1 MSCSAKQL
9 TAVSVRELF
18 GVVIATRGVQVA
30 SHPPSSLLGCLSFLF
45 PVAFVVGVHLQ
56 VEPSENQANGGHERR
71 QKWCQCRKYGVWSQP
86 PQSQSLTCPETGE
99 SYAYGFGAQ
108 HLQCSS
114 KDGPGSQPFSLRST
128 KIEEAIR
135 GGKNTNSSLITLCL
149 LYL

>member
-1 MSCSAKQL
+1 MLGSSSVSSSRAGVCRWRHTLPVLSW
-9 TAVSVRELF
+9 AVCHF
-18 GVVIATRGVQVA
+18 
-30 SHPPSSLLGCLSFLF
+30 SSLWLLWWVCTCE
-45 PVAFVVGVHLQ
+45 